1 MTMRLHH
8 FPRSSASYR
17 VRIALALKG
26 LRVSQVSVDLRAA
39 EQAGPAYRQLNPDGL
54 VPLLEDG
61 DVRISQSMAII
72 EYLDEA
78 YPEIPLLPSGA
89 AARARVRG
97 LAQLVA
103 CDIHPL
109 NNLRV
114 LQYLIG
120 PMGLDRTK
128 KDEWYAHWIT
138 EGMAALEHRLSAT
151 ETGAFCHGDG
161 PGLADCFLV
170 PQVINANRM
179 NVDLSPFPRVRE
191 ISDRCLALPAFQT
204 THPDQGTSAGV

>member
-1 MTMRLHH
+1 MIRLHH
-8 FPRSSASYR
+8 FPKSSASYR

-26 LRVSQVSVDLRAA
+26 LDYESVPVDLRTA
-39 EQAGPAYRQLNPDGL
+39 EHAGEAYRELNPDGL

-61 DVRISQSMAII
+61 DVRVSQSMAMI
-72 EYLDEA
+72 EYLEEC
-78 YPEIPLLPSGA
+78 YPQPALLPSTPVE
-89 AARARVRG
+89 RARVRG

-120 PMGLDRTK
+120 PMGVSKPD
-128 KDEWYAHWIT
+128 KDQWYAHWIG
-138 EGMAALEHRLSAT
+138 EGMAALERRLAEPAT
-151 ETGAFCHGDG
+151 GDFCHGNT

-179 NVDLSPFPRVRE
+179 KVDLSAFPRVRAIAE
-191 ISDRCLALPAFQT
+191 RCLALPAFQKS
-204 THPDQGTSAGV
+204 HPDQSPSPRD

>member
-1 MTMRLHH
+1 MIRLHH
-8 FPRSSASYR
+8 FPKSSASYR

-26 LRVSQVSVDLRAA
+26 LDYESIPVDLRAA
-39 EQAGPAYRQLNPDGL
+39 EHATDAYRLLNPDGL

-61 DVRISQSMAII
+61 DVRVSQSMAMI
-72 EYLDEA
+72 EYLEEC
-78 YPEIPLLPSGA
+78 YPQPALLPSTA
-89 AARARVRG
+89 PERARVRG

-120 PMGLDRTK
+120 PMGVSRPDKDR
-128 KDEWYAHWIT
+128 WYAHWIS
-138 EGMAALEHRLSAT
+138 EGMAALERRLAEPAT
-151 ETGAFCHGDG
+151 GDFCHGNT

-179 NVDLSPFPRVRE
+179 AVDLSAFPRVRA
-191 ISDRCLALPAFQT
+191 IADRCLNLPAFQASKL
-204 THPDQGTSAGV
+204 D

>member
-1 MTMRLHH
+1 MLRLHH

-26 LRVSQVSVDLRAA
+26 LDYESIPVDLRAA
-39 EQAGPAYRQLNPDGL
+39 AHTSDAYRALNPDGL

-61 DVRISQSMAII
+61 DIRVSQSMAMI
-72 EYLDEA
+72 EYLEER
-78 YPEIPLLPSGA
+78 YPQPALLPSGA
-89 AARARVRG
+89 AERARVRS

-120 PMGLDRTK
+120 PMGVSKPDKDR
-128 KDEWYAHWIT
+128 WYAHWICQ
-138 EGMAALEHRLSAT
+138 GMAALERRLTEPAT
-151 ETGAFCHGDG
+151 GEFCHGNSA
-161 PGLADCFLV
+161 GLADCFLV
-170 PQVINANRM
+170 PQVVNANRM
-179 NVDLSPFPRVRE
+179 NVDLSAFPRVRA
-191 ISDRCLALPAFQT
+191 IADRCMALPAFQSS
-204 THPDQGTSAGV
+204 HPDQSPNPGE

>member
-1 MTMRLHH
+1 MIRLHH
-8 FPRSSASYR
+8 FPKSSASYR

-26 LRVSQVSVDLRAA
+26 LDYESVPVDLRTA
-39 EQAGPAYRQLNPDGL
+39 EPAGEASRELNPDGL

-61 DVRISQSMAII
+61 DVRVSQSMAMI
-72 EYLDEA
+72 EYLEEC
-78 YPEIPLLPSGA
+78 YPQPALLPSTPVE
-89 AARARVRG
+89 RARVRG

-120 PMGLDRTK
+120 PMGVSKPD
-128 KDEWYAHWIT
+128 KDQWYAHWIG
-138 EGMAALEHRLSAT
+138 EGMAALERRLAEPAT
-151 ETGAFCHGDG
+151 GDFCHGNT

-179 NVDLSPFPRVRE
+179 KVDLSAFPRVRA
-191 ISDRCLALPAFQT
+191 ITDRCLALPAFQKSP
-204 THPDQGTSAGV
+204 PDQSPSPRD

>member
-1 MTMRLHH
+1 MIRLHH
-8 FPRSSASYR
+8 FPKSSASYR

-26 LRVSQVSVDLRAA
+26 LDYESIPVDLRAA
-39 EQAGPAYRQLNPDGL
+39 EHATDAYRLLNPDGL

-61 DVRISQSMAII
+61 DVRVSQSMAMI
-72 EYLDEA
+72 EYLEEC
-78 YPEIPLLPSGA
+78 YPQPALLPSTA
-89 AARARVRG
+89 PERARVRG

-120 PMGLDRTK
+120 SMGVSRPDKDR
-128 KDEWYAHWIT
+128 WYAHWIS
-138 EGMAALEHRLSAT
+138 EGMAALERRLAEPAT
-151 ETGAFCHGDG
+151 GDFCHGNT

-179 NVDLSPFPRVRE
+179 AVDLSAFPRVRA
-191 ISDRCLALPAFQT
+191 IADRCLNLPAFQASKL
-204 THPDQGTSAGV
+204 D

>member
-1 MTMRLHH
+1 MIRLHH
-8 FPRSSASYR
+8 FPKSSASYR
-17 VRIALALKG
+17 VRIALELKG
-26 LRVSQVSVDLRAA
+26 LDYTSISVDLRSA
-39 EQAGPAYRQLNPDGL
+39 EHAGDAYRALNPDGL

-61 DVRISQSMAII
+61 DVRVSQSMAMI
-72 EYLDEA
+72 EYLEEC
-78 YPEIPLLPSGA
+78 YPQPALLPSSA
-89 AARARVRG
+89 AERARVRA

-120 PMGLDRTK
+120 PMGVSRPN
-128 KDEWYAHWIT
+128 KDAWYAHWIT
-138 EGMAALEHRLSAT
+138 EGMGALERRLAEPAT
-151 ETGAFCHGDG
+151 GVFCHGDT

-179 NVDLSPFPRVRE
+179 NVDLSAFPRVRA
-191 ISDRCLALPAFQT
+191 IADRCLALPAFQKS
-204 THPDQGTSAGV
+204 HPDQSPNPAG